1 MNQPASNDNTI
12 AALTHVGGLFFG
24 FLPSLIVWLVKK
36 DQGGF
41 VVDQAIEAL
50 NFQITVLLALI
61 VVIFLSLIFVGLF
74 LLPVLMIADVIL
86 CIIAAVKSANG
97 EPYRYPVAL
106 RLIK

>member
-1 MNQPASNDNTI
+1 MNQPASNNNTI
-12 AALTHVGGLFFG
+12 AALTHVGGIFFS

-41 VVDQAIEAL
+41 IVDQAIEAL
-50 NFQITVLLALI
+50 NFQITVIITTIAA
-61 VVIFLSLIFVGLF
+61 IFLSFIIGIY
-74 LLPVLMIADVIL
+74 LLPFVMIANLIL

-97 EPYRYPVAL
+97 EPFRYPVAL